1 MRFMFLCVYR
11 CAYLCIHVGIPDLSL
26 SALSPE
32 PVARLA
38 ELLLFMPLQCLGFQV
53 HVTRVAFYVGTG
65 TLS

>member
-1 MRFMFLCVYR
+1 MRFVFLCVYR
-11 CAYLCIHVGIPDLSL
+11 CAYFCIHVRTPDLSL

-53 HVTRVAFYVGTG
+53 HVTMVAFYVGSG
-65 TLS
+65 TLN